1 MVVIFAA
8 YAYPFLSSTCLLA
21 ASNRPIGHCENVA
34 PLAKRCPDSKLPPV
48 FYLSVYIMKR
58 PKHSLIAARKNVYLL
73 ADGDMSQDKKTAE
86 SNGNVVTLKSVAAHV
101 GLSAGTVSAVLNDAP
116 SAKHIPKQT
125 RERII
130 AAARKLDY
138 RPNFFA
144 RSLRKRRTFTL
155 GVIAYEIGD
164 GYSSSIIAGIENS
177 ARQRDYFFV
186 TGIHRHD
193 RELFERYSRLLL
205 QRGAEGIIAV
215 DFNLAHSLPVP
226 AVAIPGHT
234 DNEGVTNIVLDHRH
248 AAELALKHLAGLG
261 HEKIA
266 ILRGHPDSADSH
278 HRWNAV
284 QEVAQEMGLPL
295 DPELVIQIDST
306 DSTPSLGYPY
316 GKRLV
321 ESRRPFTA
329 LFAYNDISAIGAIRA
344 FQEAG
349 LQVPRDVSVV
359 GFDDIPGAAFHYPSL
374 TTVRQPLRR
383 MGEIAV
389 EVLVA
394 RIEGE
399 KEWQREI
406 AVQPE
411 IVVRESTGPVH
422 S

>member
-1 MVVIFAA
+1 
-8 YAYPFLSSTCLLA
+8 
-21 ASNRPIGHCENVA
+21 
-34 PLAKRCPDSKLPPV
+34 
-48 FYLSVYIMKR
+48 MK
-58 PKHSLIAARKNVYLL
+58 
-73 ADGDMSQDKKTAE
+73 DKTTTG

-116 SAKHIPKQT
+116 SARHIPKPT
-125 RERII
+125 RDRIV

-164 GYSSSIIAGIENS
+164 GYSSSIIAGIENY
-177 ARQRDYFFV
+177 ARQKDYFFV
-186 TGIHRHD
+186 TGVHRHD
-193 RELFERYSRLLL
+193 RELFDRYSRLLL
-205 QRGAEGIIAV
+205 QRGAEGIITL
-215 DFNLAHSLPVP
+215 DFNLAHSFPVP
-226 AVAIPGHT
+226 AVSIPGHL

-248 AAELALKHLAGLG
+248 AAELALKHLVELG
-261 HEKIA
+261 HKKIA
-266 ILRGHPDSADSH
+266 ILRGHPESADSRY
-278 HRWNAV
+278 RWNAV
-284 QEVAQEMGLPL
+284 QEVAQDMGLQT
-295 DPELVIQIDST
+295 DPELIIQIDST
-306 DSTPSLGYPY
+306 DSSPSVGYPC
-316 GKRLV
+316 GKRLI
-321 ESRRPFTA
+321 ESKRPFTA

-349 LQVPRDVSVV
+349 LQVPQNVSVV

-389 EVLVA
+389 EVLIG
-394 RIEGE
+394 RIEEE
-399 KEWQREI
+399 KEYQREI

-411 IVVRESTGPVH
+411 IVVRESTGPVR

>member
-1 MVVIFAA
+1 M
-8 YAYPFLSSTCLLA
+8 
-21 ASNRPIGHCENVA
+21 NQE
-34 PLAKRCPDSKLPPV
+34 
-48 FYLSVYIMKR
+48 
-58 PKHSLIAARKNVYLL
+58 
-73 ADGDMSQDKKTAE
+73 KKPTG

-116 SAKHIPKQT
+116 SARHIPKPT

-155 GVIAYEIGD
+155 GVIACEIGD
-164 GYSSSIIAGIENS
+164 GYSSSIIAGIENA

-186 TGIHRHD
+186 TGVHRHD
-193 RELFERYSRLLL
+193 RELFDRYSRLLL
-205 QRGAEGIIAV
+205 QRGAEGIIIL
-215 DFNLAHSLPVP
+215 DFNLEHSLPVP
-226 AVAIPGHT
+226 AVAIPGHI
-234 DNEGVTNIVLDHRH
+234 DNEGVTNVVLDHRR
-248 AAELALKHLAGLG
+248 AAELALKHLVELG
-261 HEKIA
+261 HQKIA
-266 ILRGHPDSADSH
+266 ILRGHPESADSH

-284 QEVAQEMGLPL
+284 EEVAREMRLQL
-295 DPELVIQIDST
+295 DPELIMQIDST
-306 DSTPSLGYPY
+306 ESSPGMGYPF

-321 ESRRPFTA
+321 ESKRPFTA

-389 EVLVA
+389 ETLVA
-394 RIEGE
+394 RIDGE
-399 KEWQREI
+399 KNWHREI

-411 IVVRESTGPVH
+411 IVVRESTGPVR

>member
-1 MVVIFAA
+1 
-8 YAYPFLSSTCLLA
+8 
-21 ASNRPIGHCENVA
+21 
-34 PLAKRCPDSKLPPV
+34 
-48 FYLSVYIMKR
+48 
-58 PKHSLIAARKNVYLL
+58 
-73 ADGDMSQDKKTAE
+73 MSQDKKTTE
-86 SNGNVVTLKSVAAHV
+86 SNGSTVTLKSVAAHV

-116 SAKHIPKQT
+116 SAKHIPKPT
-125 RERII
+125 RDRII

-177 ARQRDYFFV
+177 ARQKDYFFV
-186 TGIHRHD
+186 TGIHRHN

-205 QRGAEGIIAV
+205 QRGAEGIITV

-226 AVAIPGHT
+226 AVSIPGHI

-248 AAELALKHLAGLG
+248 AAELALKHLVELG
-261 HEKIA
+261 HQKIA

-278 HRWNAV
+278 YRWNAV
-284 QEVAQEMGLPL
+284 QEVAQDMGLQL
-295 DPELVIQIDST
+295 DPDLVIQIDST
-306 DSTPSLGYPY
+306 DSSPNLGYPF

-321 ESRRPFTA
+321 ESKRPFTA

-383 MGEIAV
+383 MGELAV
-389 EVLVA
+389 EMLVS

-399 KEWQREI
+399 KEYPREI

-411 IVVRESTGPVH
+411 IVVRESTGPVR

>member
-1 MVVIFAA
+1 
-8 YAYPFLSSTCLLA
+8 
-21 ASNRPIGHCENVA
+21 
-34 PLAKRCPDSKLPPV
+34 
-48 FYLSVYIMKR
+48 
-58 PKHSLIAARKNVYLL
+58 
-73 ADGDMSQDKKTAE
+73 MSQDKKASE
-86 SNGNVVTLKSVAAHV
+86 SNGNAVTLKSVAAHV

-116 SAKHIPKQT
+116 SAKHIPKPT

-177 ARQRDYFFV
+177 ARQKDYFFV
-186 TGIHRHD
+186 TGIHRHE

-205 QRGAEGIIAV
+205 QRGAEGIITV
-215 DFNLAHSLPVP
+215 DFNLAHSLSVP
-226 AVAIPGHT
+226 AVSIPGHI

-248 AAELALKHLAGLG
+248 AAELALKHLVELG
-261 HEKIA
+261 HQKIA
-266 ILRGHPDSADSH
+266 ILRGHPKSADSH

-284 QEVAQEMGLPL
+284 QEVAQEMGLQL
-295 DPELVIQIDST
+295 DPNLIIQIDST
-306 DSTPSLGYPY
+306 DSGPSLGYPY

-321 ESRRPFTA
+321 ESKRPFTA
-329 LFAYNDISAIGAIRA
+329 LFAYNDISAMGAVRA

-359 GFDDIPGAAFHYPSL
+359 GFDDIPGAAYHYPSL
-374 TTVRQPLRR
+374 TTVRQPLHR

-394 RIEGE
+394 RIDGE

-411 IVVRESTGPVH
+411 IVVRESTGPVR

>member
-1 MVVIFAA
+1 
-8 YAYPFLSSTCLLA
+8 
-21 ASNRPIGHCENVA
+21 
-34 PLAKRCPDSKLPPV
+34 
-48 FYLSVYIMKR
+48 
-58 PKHSLIAARKNVYLL
+58 
-73 ADGDMSQDKKTAE
+73 MSQDKKTTE
-86 SNGNVVTLKSVAAHV
+86 SNASTVTLKSVAAHV

-116 SAKHIPKQT
+116 SAKHIPKPT
-125 RERII
+125 RDRII

-177 ARQRDYFFV
+177 ARQKDYFFV
-186 TGIHRHD
+186 TGIHRHN

-205 QRGAEGIIAV
+205 QRGAEGIITV

-226 AVAIPGHT
+226 AVSIPGHI

-248 AAELALKHLAGLG
+248 AAELALKHLVELG
-261 HEKIA
+261 HQKIA

-278 HRWNAV
+278 YRWNAV
-284 QEVAQEMGLPL
+284 QEVAQDMGLQL
-295 DPELVIQIDST
+295 DPDLVIQIDST
-306 DSTPSLGYPY
+306 DSSPNLGYPF

-321 ESRRPFTA
+321 ESKQPFTA

-383 MGEIAV
+383 MGELAV
-389 EVLVA
+389 EMLVS

-399 KEWQREI
+399 KEYPREI

-411 IVVRESTGPVH
+411 IVVRESTGPVR

>member
-1 MVVIFAA
+1 
-8 YAYPFLSSTCLLA
+8 
-21 ASNRPIGHCENVA
+21 
-34 PLAKRCPDSKLPPV
+34 
-48 FYLSVYIMKR
+48 MK
-58 PKHSLIAARKNVYLL
+58 
-73 ADGDMSQDKKTAE
+73 DKTTTG

-116 SAKHIPKQT
+116 SARHIPKPT
-125 RERII
+125 RDRIV

-164 GYSSSIIAGIENS
+164 GYSSSIIAGIENY
-177 ARQRDYFFV
+177 ARQKDYFFV
-186 TGIHRHD
+186 TGVHRHD
-193 RELFERYSRLLL
+193 RELFDRYSRLLL
-205 QRGAEGIIAV
+205 QRGAEGIITL
-215 DFNLAHSLPVP
+215 DFNLAHSFPVP
-226 AVAIPGHT
+226 AVSIPGHI

-248 AAELALKHLAGLG
+248 AAELALKHLVELG
-261 HEKIA
+261 HKKIA
-266 ILRGHPDSADSH
+266 ILRGHPESADSRY
-278 HRWNAV
+278 RWNAV
-284 QEVAQEMGLPL
+284 QEVAQDMGLQI
-295 DPELVIQIDST
+295 DPELIIQIDST
-306 DSTPSLGYPY
+306 DSSPRVGYPC
-316 GKRLV
+316 GKRLI
-321 ESRRPFTA
+321 ESKRPFTA

-349 LQVPRDVSVV
+349 LQVPQNVSVV

-389 EVLVA
+389 EVLIG
-394 RIEGE
+394 RIEEE
-399 KEWQREI
+399 KEYQREI

-411 IVVRESTGPVH
+411 IVVRESTGPVR